1 MYLLK
6 VSPQNLNH
14 PESFPDEFM
23 AAIKLRWP
31 TALVQFEDFQSK
43 HAIKL
48 LMRYKKE
55 YLMFNDDI
63 QVRIA
68 SSETK
73 NTSLQ
78 GTAATVL
85 AGLYGAM
92 KVRGLSPADLKDQ
105 VFVVAGAG
113 SAGSGVMLTIRNAII
128 RRHGLTKEEAN
139 RRFYI
144 IDQDGLITKGR
155 KNLAEME
162 DLFYD
167 LSSFAVDDT
176 SLEGMSLIDT
186 INMVKP
192 NVLIGLSAVGGLFN
206 KEVLTAMN
214 QNESP
219 PIIFPLSNP
228 TSRSE

>member
-68 SSETK
+68 SPPVKLRTPPSRARQPR
-73 NTSLQ
+73 SW
-78 GTAATVL
+78 L
-85 AGLYGAM
+85 ASMA
-92 KVRGLSPADLKDQ
+92 R
-105 VFVVAGAG
+105 
-113 SAGSGVMLTIRNAII
+113 
-128 RRHGLTKEEAN
+128 
-139 RRFYI
+139 
-144 IDQDGLITKGR
+144 
-155 KNLAEME
+155 
-162 DLFYD
+162 
-167 LSSFAVDDT
+167 
-176 SLEGMSLIDT
+176 
-186 INMVKP
+186 
-192 NVLIGLSAVGGLFN
+192 
-206 KEVLTAMN
+206 
-214 QNESP
+214 
-219 PIIFPLSNP
+219 
-228 TSRSE
+228 